1 MIVTGRTIGVEAD
14 AARETTGQEVVRSI
28 AKPIKES
35 GGLVILKGNLA
46 PEGCVVKV
54 AGHERMTHRGPARV
68 FDCEDDAFKAV
79 SKQQIKPGDV
89 VVIRY
94 EGPRGGPGMQEMLAP
109 TTALKGVG
117 LDDRCALVTDGRFSG
132 GTAGVSIGHV
142 SPEAAVGGPIAL
154 LRDGDIIDID
164 IPAGRLSVRLSDQE
178 LAARRE
184 AWKPRPAR
192 FTSGWLARYAKMATS
207 ADTGAILQWGE

>member
-1 MIVTGRTIGVEAD
+1 MLAD
-14 AARETTGQEVVRSI
+14 
-28 AKPIKES
+28 
-35 GGLVILKGNLA
+35 NLA
-46 PEGCVVKV
+46 SKGAVIKT
-54 AGHERMTHRGPARV
+54 AGVNPNMYTHSGPAVIFEGEEDAYNGVV
-68 FDCEDDAFKAV
+68 FGKV
-79 SKQQIKPGDV
+79 KPGDV

-117 LDDRCALVTDGRFSG
+117 LDDSCALVTDGRFSG

-154 LRDGDIIDID
+154 LRDGDIIDVD
-164 IPAGRLSVRLSDQE
+164 VTAGKLTVRLSDQE
-178 LAARRE
+178 LAARRD

-192 FTSGWLARYAKMATS
+192 VTSGWLARYAKMATS